1 MLRKFSCL
9 TTVVLV
15 SASIAAQAPAG
26 WKTLRSVTKPPATM
40 AGPVIRDG
48 PCTIAVPANWIE
60 DKTTDRSQ
68 AHSPDGRAKAFIQQ
82 WPSGPHYPTF
92 LLRKNNTLSDY
103 KKQTADNLRVDPKA
117 TTDMQLL
124 ENTPTRLKV
133 KRVSAAA
140 LASGGVTDWTLLTAG
155 DPICYAMVTVGY
167 TDPHDPP
174 ADRAAAQKLLPQADQ
189 IVSSFASPK

>member
-1 MLRKFSCL
+1 MLRQFACL
-9 TTVVLV
+9 ITVVL
-15 SASIAAQAPAG
+15 ASSYIAAQAPAG
-26 WKTLRSVTKPPATM
+26 WKMLRSVSKPPATM

-48 PCTIAVPANWIE
+48 TCTIAVPADWIE

-82 WPSGPHYPTF
+82 WPVGPHYPTF

-103 KKQTADNLRVDPKA
+103 KKQIADNLRVDPKA
-117 TTDMQLL
+117 ITDMQVL

-140 LASGGVTDWTLLTAG
+140 LASGGGTDWTLLTGG
-155 DPICYAMVTVGY
+155 DPICYAMITVGD
-167 TDPHDPP
+167 TDPRDSP
-174 ADRAAAQKLLPQADQ
+174 ADRVAAQKLLPQADQ
-189 IVSSFASPK
+189 IMASFRSAK

>member
-1 MLRKFSCL
+1 MLRQFSCFM
-9 TTVVLV
+9 TVAL
-15 SASIAAQAPAG
+15 ASTYIAAQAPAG
-26 WKTLRSVTKPPATM
+26 WKTLRSVSKPPATM

-48 PCTIAVPANWIE
+48 PCSIAVPADWIE

-68 AHSPDGRAKAFIQQ
+68 AHSPDGRARAFIQQ
-82 WPSGPHYPTF
+82 WPAGPHYPTF
-92 LLRKNNTLSDY
+92 LFRRDDTLSGY
-103 KKQTADNLRVDPKA
+103 RKGIADNLRVDPKA
-117 TTDMQLL
+117 TTEMQVL

-155 DPICYAMVTVGY
+155 DPICYAMITVGY
-167 TDPHDPP
+167 TDPSDSP

-189 IVSSFASPK
+189 IVASFARAK